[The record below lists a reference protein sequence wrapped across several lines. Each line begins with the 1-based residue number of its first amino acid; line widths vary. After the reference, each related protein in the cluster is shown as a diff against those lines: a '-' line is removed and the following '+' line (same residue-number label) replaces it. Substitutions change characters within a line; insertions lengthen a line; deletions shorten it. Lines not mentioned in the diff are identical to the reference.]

1 MRTEDRKSPLLE
13 PSDFARRKRH
23 GTLHRIGF
31 CYFASMAMFVYLVG
45 AMEDPSVAHY
55 VLLFIA
61 FGLLTAYSLY
71 SLQKNLDLITD
82 IEFQNAIFS
91 SALGEQSLFT
101 LVVNDKGGL
110 LYADENLYAWFPNT
124 KRESDL
130 MLNSFFDA
138 ASIAQ
143 NDRDKFLRAITQ
155 SRSESMVIGLQDQRG
170 YSRLI
175 RLTLRPVPRPH
186 GVFILQ
192 GREFIVS
199 RSIGNAQEMPAAALE
214 SPVNFIT
221 TLLEH
226 STQALFAVSPS
237 GYLRVAT
244 PAMEKLLGYGAGEML
259 QKKLLYIDLFY
270 KPDNQAHPLQEERSL
285 DTTVMLAH
293 KNGSI
298 VKARL
303 VQQPLSDEDENRL
316 ATIGLVERM

>member
-1 MRTEDRKSPLLE
+1 MRTEDRKSPLVE
-13 PSDFARRKRH
+13 PSDFMRRKRH

-31 CYFASMAMFVYLVG
+31 GYFASLAFFVYLVG
-45 AMEDPSVAHY
+45 VMEDPAVGHY
-55 VLLFIA
+55 LLLFLA
-61 FGLLTAYSLY
+61 FGGLTAYSLF

-91 SALGEQSLFT
+91 SALGEQALFT

-110 LYADENLYAWFPNT
+110 LYADENLHAWFPNT

-130 MLNSFFDA
+130 MLDSFFEA
-138 ASIAQ
+138 ASITQ
-143 NDRDKFLRAITQ
+143 SDRDKFLRAIAQT
-155 SRSESMVIGLQDQRG
+155 RNESLVIGLHDQRG

-175 RLTLRPVPRPH
+175 RLTLRAVPRPH
-186 GVFILQ
+186 KVFILQ

-214 SPVNFIT
+214 TPVNFIT

-226 STQALFAVSPS
+226 STQPLFAISPS

-244 PAMEKLLGYGAGEML
+244 PAMEKLLGYNPGEML
-259 QKKLLYIDLFY
+259 QKKLLYTDLFY
-270 KPDNQAHPLQEERSL
+270 KPDNQSHPLQEERSL
-285 DTTVMLAH
+285 DMTAMLLH

-303 VQQPLSDEDENRL
+303 VQQPMSDEDDNRL
-316 ATIGLVERM
+316 ATIGLVEKL